1 MFFTEKRITIKKR
14 SSKID
19 SPIVLYRGDKNIEV
33 RFSIN
38 NNPFTNTSQN
48 IYGQLIMHLPNTDIT
63 LFSNVNAFINDIV
76 KFILP
81 EDIMDDIVEVG
92 TYNLQLRLF
101 NEDKTSVITIPA
113 IEKGLDIREPIA
125 IEGQSGQ
132 PIISYNPITTTIT
145 IDLSIMSYNDVTKSI
160 TADGVSYNE
169 STKTINI

>member
-1 MFFTEKRITIKKR
+1 MFFTEKRITVKKR

-125 IEGQSGQ
+125 IEDAADSVA
-132 PIISYNPITTTIT
+132 ITYDATTKT
-145 IDLSIMSYNDVTKSI
+145 LNIDEEAVRYD
-160 TADGVSYNE
+160 E
-169 STKTINI
+169 PTKTIYINGLNL

>member
-125 IEGQSGQ
+125 IEDAADSV
-132 PIISYNPITTTIT
+132 TIT
-145 IDLSIMSYNDVTKSI
+145 YDATTK
-160 TADGVSYNE
+160 TLNVDKEAVSYDE
-169 STKTINI
+169 ATKTIYINGLNL

>member
-38 NNPFTNTSQN
+38 NNPFKNTSQN

-101 NEDKTSVITIPA
+101 NEDKTSVITIPP
-113 IEKGLDIREPIA
+113 IEKGLDIRERIA
-125 IEGQSGQ
+125 IEGAADTVA
-132 PIISYNPITTTIT
+132 ITYNAA
-145 IDLSIMSYNDVTKSI
+145 TK
-160 TADGVSYNE
+160 TLNVDEKAVNYDE
-169 STKTINI
+169 ATKTIYINGLNL

>member
-92 TYNLQLRLF
+92 TYDLQLRLF

-125 IEGQSGQ
+125 SENTSSTVVMTYDAATKSLTASDNLVSYEENTKTLYIEGL
-132 PIISYNPITTTIT
+132 I
-145 IDLSIMSYNDVTKSI
+145 L
-160 TADGVSYNE
+160 
-169 STKTINI
+169 

>member
-101 NEDKTSVITIPA
+101 NEDKTSVITIPP

-132 PIISYNPITTTIT
+132 PIISYNPITATIT
-145 IDLSIMSYNDVTKSI
+145 LDPSMFSYSEQTKTFTIPSA
-160 TADGVSYNE
+160 TYNE
-169 STKTINI
+169 QTKTINI

>member
-101 NEDKTSVITIPA
+101 NEDKTSVITIPT

-125 IEGQSGQ
+125 VEDAADSVA
-132 PIISYNPITTTIT
+132 ITYDATTKT
-145 IDLSIMSYNDVTKSI
+145 LNVDKE
-160 TADGVSYNE
+160 AVSYDE
-169 STKTINI
+169 ATKTIYINGLNL

>member
-101 NEDKTSVITIPA
+101 NEDKTSVITIPP

-125 IEGQSGQ
+125 SENTS
-132 PIISYNPITTTIT
+132 STVVMTYNAA
-145 IDLSIMSYNDVTKSI
+145 TKSL
-160 TADGVSYNE
+160 TASDDLVNYDEN
-169 STKTINI
+169 TKTLYIKGLIL

>member
-125 IEGQSGQ
+125 VEDAADSV
-132 PIISYNPITTTIT
+132 TIT
-145 IDLSIMSYNDVTKSI
+145 YDATTK
-160 TADGVSYNE
+160 TLNVDKEAVSYDE
-169 STKTINI
+169 ATKTIYINGLNL

>member
-81 EDIMDDIVEVG
+81 KDMMDDIVEVG

-125 IEGQSGQ
+125 IE
-132 PIISYNPITTTIT
+132 
-145 IDLSIMSYNDVTKSI
+145 D
-160 TADGVSYNE
+160 TADSVAITYDATTKTLNVDKEAVSYDE
-169 STKTINI
+169 ATKTIYINGLNL

>member
-81 EDIMDDIVEVG
+81 EDIMNDIVEVG

-101 NEDKTSVITIPA
+101 NEDKTSVITIPP

-125 IEGQSGQ
+125 IEGAADTVV
-132 PIISYNPITTTIT
+132 ITYDATTKT
-145 IDLSIMSYNDVTKSI
+145 LNVDKE
-160 TADGVSYNE
+160 AVSYDE
-169 STKTINI
+169 ATKTIYINGLNL

>member
-125 IEGQSGQ
+125 IEGAADTVA
-132 PIISYNPITTTIT
+132 IVYN
-145 IDLSIMSYNDVTKSI
+145 
-160 TADGVSYNE
+160 AA
-169 STKTINI
+169 TKTLNVDEEAVRYDENTKTLYIKGLIL

>member
-1 MFFTEKRITIKKR
+1 MKNIPIFFTEKRITIKKR

-125 IEGQSGQ
+125 IEDAADSVA
-132 PIISYNPITTTIT
+132 ITYDATTKT
-145 IDLSIMSYNDVTKSI
+145 LNVDKE
-160 TADGVSYNE
+160 AVSYDE
-169 STKTINI
+169 ATKTIYINGLNL

>member
-1 MFFTEKRITIKKR
+1 MFFTEKRITVKKR

-125 IEGQSGQ
+125 IEGAADTVA
-132 PIISYNPITTTIT
+132 IVYN
-145 IDLSIMSYNDVTKSI
+145 
-160 TADGVSYNE
+160 AA
-169 STKTINI
+169 TKTLNVDEEAVRYDENTRTIYINGLNL

>member
-125 IEGQSGQ
+125 IEDAADSVA
-132 PIISYNPITTTIT
+132 ITYDATTKT
-145 IDLSIMSYNDVTKSI
+145 LNVDKE
-160 TADGVSYNE
+160 AVSYDE
-169 STKTINI
+169 ATKTIYINGLNL

>member
-92 TYNLQLRLF
+92 TYDLQLRLF
-101 NEDKTSVITIPA
+101 
-113 IEKGLDIREPIA
+113 
-125 IEGQSGQ
+125 
-132 PIISYNPITTTIT
+132 
-145 IDLSIMSYNDVTKSI
+145 
-160 TADGVSYNE
+160 
-169 STKTINI
+169 

>member
-101 NEDKTSVITIPA
+101 NEDKTSVITIPP

-125 IEGQSGQ
+125 VEDAADSVA
-132 PIISYNPITTTIT
+132 ITYDATTKT
-145 IDLSIMSYNDVTKSI
+145 LNVDKE
-160 TADGVSYNE
+160 AVSYDE
-169 STKTINI
+169 ATKTIYINGLNL

>member
-1 MFFTEKRITIKKR
+1 MKDIPIFFTEKRITIKKR

-125 IEGQSGQ
+125 IEGAADTVA
-132 PIISYNPITTTIT
+132 IVYNAA
-145 IDLSIMSYNDVTKSI
+145 TK
-160 TADGVSYNE
+160 TLNVDEEAVRYDEN
-169 STKTINI
+169 TKTIYINGLNL

>member
-125 IEGQSGQ
+125 IEGAADTVA
-132 PIISYNPITTTIT
+132 IVYNAA
-145 IDLSIMSYNDVTKSI
+145 TK
-160 TADGVSYNE
+160 TLNVDEEAVRYDEN
-169 STKTINI
+169 TKTIYINGLNL

>member
-101 NEDKTSVITIPA
+101 NEDKTSVITIPP

-125 IEGQSGQ
+125 IEDAADSVA
-132 PIISYNPITTTIT
+132 ITYDATTKT
-145 IDLSIMSYNDVTKSI
+145 LNVDKE
-160 TADGVSYNE
+160 AVSYDE
-169 STKTINI
+169 ATKTIYINGLNL

>member
-125 IEGQSGQ
+125 IEGAADTVA
-132 PIISYNPITTTIT
+132 IVYNAA
-145 IDLSIMSYNDVTKSI
+145 TK
-160 TADGVSYNE
+160 TLNVDKEAVSYDE
-169 STKTINI
+169 ATKTIYINGLNL

>member
-125 IEGQSGQ
+125 IEDAADTVA
-132 PIISYNPITTTIT
+132 ITYNAATKTLN
-145 IDLSIMSYNDVTKSI
+145 IDEEAVRYD
-160 TADGVSYNE
+160 E
-169 STKTINI
+169 PTKTIYINGLNL

>member
-125 IEGQSGQ
+125 IEGAADTVA
-132 PIISYNPITTTIT
+132 IVYNAA
-145 IDLSIMSYNDVTKSI
+145 TK
-160 TADGVSYNE
+160 TLNVDEKAVNYDE
-169 STKTINI
+169 ATKTIYINGLNL

>member
-125 IEGQSGQ
+125 IEDAADSVA
-132 PIISYNPITTTIT
+132 ITYDATTKT
-145 IDLSIMSYNDVTKSI
+145 LNIDEEAVRYD
-160 TADGVSYNE
+160 E
-169 STKTINI
+169 PTKTIYINGLNL

>member
-92 TYNLQLRLF
+92 IYNLQLRLF
-101 NEDKTSVITIPA
+101 NEDKTSVITIPP

-125 IEGQSGQ
+125 VEDAADSVA
-132 PIISYNPITTTIT
+132 ITYDATTKT
-145 IDLSIMSYNDVTKSI
+145 LNVDKE
-160 TADGVSYNE
+160 AVSYDE
-169 STKTINI
+169 ATKTIYINGLNL

>member
-1 MFFTEKRITIKKR
+1 MFFTEKLFFTEKRITVKKR

-48 IYGQLIMHLPNTDIT
+48 IYGQLIMHLSNTDIT

-125 IEGQSGQ
+125 IEDAADSV
-132 PIISYNPITTTIT
+132 TIT
-145 IDLSIMSYNDVTKSI
+145 YDATTK
-160 TADGVSYNE
+160 TLNVDKEAVSYDE
-169 STKTINI
+169 ATKTIYINGLNL